1 MNVRSKQE
9 EDHMPCTFP
18 RSIGLCAALALSAPL
33 ALLAQKDC
41 ATLAS
46 LSLPGATIVSAEPT
60 PAAAGLPAYCKV
72 KAIATPTSDSRI
84 NFEVWLPGA
93 DWNKVML
100 QVGNGGLAGSI
111 PYPQMMQAL
120 AHHYAVAATDDG
132 HTGAG
137 TDGSWAVGHPEKVID
152 FGYRAVHTTNVL
164 AKLIVTAFYGHA
176 AQYAYFNG
184 CSEGGREALMEAQR
198 FPEDFNGI
206 LAGSAAGN
214 WTGIMEGFAWNAQAL
229 LKDPASYIP
238 EKKRPAIEAAALQA
252 CGTQAGVKDA
262 FIKDPL
268 ACHFDP
274 SVLLCKQDDADSCLT
289 APQLTALQKIYA
301 GAVNP
306 RTGQR
311 LYPGYIPGA
320 EAEPGMP
327 GLSYSSYI
335 YGPAAPMTLDVI
347 FSSSF
352 LGSAVFNDPKYS
364 SLSFDFDKDAQ
375 LTRDKVGAL
384 DATNPDLKAFKA
396 HGGKLLQYHGWYDG
410 SPSPLTAVEY
420 YRSVEHAMGG
430 EKATQDFYKLYM
442 VPGMMHCGTGPGPN
456 SFGNLT
462 DASGAMDPE
471 HNILSALRGWVE
483 SGRNPEQ
490 LIATKFTEDN
500 PTKGAA
506 MTRPLCPFPKQA
518 VWDGKG
524 DTAAAASFTCR
535 IAGK

>member
-1 MNVRSKQE
+1 
-9 EDHMPCTFP
+9 
-18 RSIGLCAALALSAPL
+18 
-33 ALLAQKDC
+33 
-41 ATLAS
+41 
-46 LSLPGATIVSAEPT
+46 
-60 PAAAGLPAYCKV
+60 
-72 KAIATPTSDSRI
+72 
-84 NFEVWLPGA
+84 
-93 DWNKVML
+93 
-100 QVGNGGLAGSI
+100 
-111 PYPQMMQAL
+111 
-120 AHHYAVAATDDG
+120 
-132 HTGAG
+132 
-137 TDGSWAVGHPEKVID
+137 
-152 FGYRAVHTTNVL
+152 
-164 AKLIVTAFYGHA
+164 VTAFYGHA
-176 AQYAYFNG
+176 AQWAYFNG
-184 CSEGGREALMEAQR
+184 CSEGGREALMEAQK

-252 CGTQAGVKDA
+252 CGMQGGVKDV
-262 FIKDPL
+262 FVKDPM
-268 ACHFDP
+268 ACRFDP
-274 SVLLCKQDDADSCLT
+274 SVLLCKEGDADTCLT
-289 APQLTALQKIYA
+289 AAQLVALKKIYA

-306 RTGQR
+306 RTGAR
-311 LYPGYIPGA
+311 LYPGYVAGA

-352 LGSAVFNDPKYS
+352 LGSAVFGDAKYS
-364 SLSFDFDKDAQ
+364 SLTFDFDKDPK
-375 LTRDKVGAL
+375 TVKEKVGAL
-384 DATNPDLKAFKA
+384 DATNADLKAFKA

-430 EKATQDFYKLYM
+430 EGATQDFYRLYM

-462 DASGAMDPE
+462 DASGAMDAE

-483 SGRNPEQ
+483 TGRKPES
-490 LIATKFTEDN
+490 IVATKFTEDS
-500 PTKGAA
+500 PAKGVV
-506 MTRPLCPFPKQA
+506 MTRPLCAFPKQA

-524 DTAAAASFTCR
+524 DTAKADSFACR
-535 IAGK
+535 VAK